1 MRRKIRALAAE
12 GRTSA
17 LILAS
22 LPFFIF
28 AAVHLFAEFL
38 RCGLAPRLTKRC
50 FLGLDVDESWTC
62 RYVSNGKFQDL
73 SRKLDHG

>member
-28 AAVHLFAEFL
+28 AAVHLSSPNFYGAVWHL
-38 RCGLAPRLTKRC
+38 DLTKKVLLGAGMWMS
-50 FLGLDVDESWTC
+50 LGLVVMY
-62 RYVSNGKFQDL
+62 RMVNFKI
-73 SRKLDHG
+73 